1 MNGQLTM
8 FDGTHHS
15 GDGSRP
21 VCRDYQDRAITA
33 TFEALEHC
41 KAVVM
46 VAPTGSGKTVI
57 AAELIARQPDKV
69 FYFLA
74 PRRELINQ
82 SCKKLDDVAVR
93 YGVILAG
100 DKTRMN
106 LYSRVQVA
114 SIDTLLSRL
123 LRTQRLKLPP
133 PDYVIVDEAHVGVTA
148 KRQSLFDLW
157 PDAKRIGLTATP
169 TLMNGRSMG
178 KMYDELIEVSSVKE
192 LTDRGYLVP
201 ARYFS
206 VSKPDLRKVRTVGGD
221 FNLKDLAE
229 VTNTS
234 KLVGDVVEHWIKH
247 ANNRRT
253 VVFNVDIEHSAAVAA
268 RFQLAGIHAEHV
280 DANTDYKERAEVFKR
295 FASGDTQVLC
305 NCTLASIGFD
315 LPELDCV
322 VLNRATKSL
331 GLYLQMLGR
340 GLRPAAG
347 KADCLVLDHAGN
359 VHRHGFAADERAWT
373 LSGRDAID
381 ATKQAKVDRAKVAKV
396 GKAITCPECKCVWE
410 GSPKCPACG
419 YTFPPKQ
426 TDRFHMEG
434 QLVEVLQN
442 GQSPFRLPPSTS
454 DEWTVPRKVE
464 FYSQLVG
471 IGLAR
476 GYKSTWAA
484 CKYKDKFQEW
494 PPREWLAPIM
504 EHGPAPA
511 TIHVIRWVQ
520 ASFIA
525 WSKSRKRLRMTEE
538 LA

>member
-1 MNGQLTM
+1 MNAQLTM

-15 GDGSRP
+15 GDGKPP
-21 VCRDYQDRAITA
+21 VCRDYQDAAITN
-33 TFEALEHC
+33 TYKALERV
-41 KAVVM
+41 KSVVM

-57 AAELIARQPDKV
+57 AAELIRRQPDKT

-82 SCKKLDDVAVR
+82 SCRKLDDVAVK

-100 DKTRMN
+100 DKTRLN

-114 SIDTLLSRL
+114 SIDTLLSRV
-123 LRTQRLKLPP
+123 LRKQRIKLPA

-192 LTDRGYLVP
+192 LTEREYLVP

-206 VSKPDLRKVRTVGGD
+206 VSKPDLKKVRTTGGD

-234 KLVGDVVEHWIKH
+234 KLVGDVVEHWLKH
-247 ANNRRT
+247 AHDRRT

-268 RFQLAGIHAEHV
+268 RFILAGIHAEHV
-280 DANTDYKERAEVFKR
+280 DANTDYKERAAIFKR
-295 FASGDTQVLC
+295 FASGETRVLC

-340 GLRPAAG
+340 GLRPADG
-347 KADCLVLDHAGN
+347 KSDCLVLDHAGN
-359 VHRHGFAADERAWT
+359 VHRHGFAADERFWT
-373 LSGRDAID
+373 LSGKMAID
-381 ATKQAKVDRAKVAKV
+381 ATKTAVAARK
-396 GKAITCPECKCVWE
+396 KERQELKQITCPECKCVWE
-410 GSPKCPACG
+410 GSNKCPACG
-419 YTFPPKQ
+419 YTFPAKQ
-426 TDRFHMEG
+426 TDRFHMDG
-434 QLVEVLQN
+434 HLVEVLQN
-442 GQSPFRLPPSTS
+442 GQSPFRLPSASS

-471 IGLAR
+471 IGMAR

-494 PPREWLAPIM
+494 PPREWLAPIL

-525 WSKSRKRLRMTEE
+525 WSKSRKRLRMQEE